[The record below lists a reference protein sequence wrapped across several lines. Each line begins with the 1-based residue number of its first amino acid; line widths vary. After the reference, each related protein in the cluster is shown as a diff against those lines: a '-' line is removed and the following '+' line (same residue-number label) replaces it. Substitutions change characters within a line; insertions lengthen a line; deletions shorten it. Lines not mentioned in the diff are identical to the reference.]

1 MTADVQLA
9 PRSPAGLMLEP
20 PLPIADPI
28 RRRRISLGV
37 ALILLISA
45 ALRLWQVATPAEY
58 MFDEVY
64 YAKDAKAIVDGRV
77 GPKPPLRWEAGDEVS
92 WPHPEMG
99 SSPSPPASCSSATA
113 PSAGASPASSPAS

>member
-1 MTADVQLA
+1 MIMNPTRGQA
-9 PRSPAGLMLEP
+9 PRRTRTERLDTSRAP
-20 PLPIADPI
+20 PRRP
-28 RRRRISLGV
+28 RRRRITLAV

-77 GPKPPLRWEAGDEVS
+77 GPKPVSYTHLRAHETGRNLV
-92 WPHPEMG
+92 
-99 SSPSPPASCSSATA
+99 C
-113 PSAGASPASSPAS
+113 